1 VNSREKG
8 KRGERLWRDFL
19 NANGFDHAR
28 RGQQFAGGQD
38 SPDVICPG
46 MEAWHPEVK
55 FTQKFTVYTFMAQAV
70 RDAKGKIPYVAMKS
84 ANKPWLVT
92 LRAEDF
98 LALVKNQK

>member
-1 VNSREKG
+1 MNSREKG

-19 NANGFDHAR
+19 NANGFDRAR
-28 RGQQFAGGQD
+28 RGVQHAGGPE

-46 MEAWHPEVK
+46 MEAYHPEVK
-55 FTQKFTVYTFMAQAV
+55 FTERFQVYEFMAQAIN
-70 RDAKGKIPYVAMKS
+70 DSKGKIPYVAMKS
-84 ANKPWLVT
+84 KNKAWLVT